1 MEKLHAIKRHRKRKR
16 HALPFEGS
24 MNYGYDEIMTASQS
38 HLVVMLYR
46 EALAALKASIVAI
59 ERGDIEM
66 RWRASSKATNI
77 IAHLY
82 LTLDV
87 ERGGDLAEN
96 LGRIYTYI
104 LRRLPDINL
113 KNDPKA
119 ARESALLLEPL
130 LTSWEN
136 LDIKISHANKD
147 RVSIDHN

>member
-1 MEKLHAIKRHRKRKR
+1 
-16 HALPFEGS
+16 

-119 ARESALLLEPL
+119 AQESALLLEPL

>member
-1 MEKLHAIKRHRKRKR
+1 
-16 HALPFEGS
+16 

>member
-1 MEKLHAIKRHRKRKR
+1 
-16 HALPFEGS
+16 

-38 HLVVMLYR
+38 HLIVMLYR
-46 EALAALKASIVAI
+46 EALAAMKASIVAI

-82 LTLDV
+82 LTLDPN
-87 ERGGDLAEN
+87 RGGDVAGN

-113 KNDPKA
+113 KNDPRP
-119 ARESALLLEPL
+119 AREGARLLEPL

-136 LDIKISHANKD
+136 LDIQISRTNKD
-147 RVSIDHN
+147 RISIDHH